1 MTEANENILLEHLK
15 RFQAGQERVE
25 RELREIK
32 TPLSQLEVS
41 VAGIRGDIAHMAADQ
56 ARQQMSFDGMSDRVD
71 RIERRLELNV

>member
-1 MTEANENILLEHLK
+1 MTEAIENVLLEHLK

-32 TPLSQLEVS
+32 TRLSQLEVS
-41 VAGIRGDIAHMAADQ
+41 VAGIRADIAHMAADQ
-56 ARQQMSFDGMSDRVD
+56 ARQQMSFDGMSDRD